1 MQQLPYSDIK
11 TKTGPEAD
19 TSSFLNDEK
28 KTEQEKKRKKTA
40 AATAA
45 TDSSFLS
52 QQTDRQTSQQ
62 ERKDTYHHLYVVD
75 LVLKLILLTC
85 FKNKIKHYIQ

>member
-28 KTEQEKKRKKTA
+28 KQEREKKEKKQ
-40 AATAA
+40 
-45 TDSSFLS
+45 LPPL
-52 QQTDRQTSQQ
+52 QPQT
-62 ERKDTYHHLYVVD
+62 VV
-75 LVLKLILLTC
+75 
-85 FKNKIKHYIQ
+85 F

>member
-28 KTEQEKKRKKTA
+28 KTEQEKKEQKKQ
-40 AATAA
+40 
-45 TDSSFLS
+45 LPPL
-52 QQTDRQTSQQ
+52 QPQT
-62 ERKDTYHHLYVVD
+62 VV
-75 LVLKLILLTC
+75 
-85 FKNKIKHYIQ
+85 F